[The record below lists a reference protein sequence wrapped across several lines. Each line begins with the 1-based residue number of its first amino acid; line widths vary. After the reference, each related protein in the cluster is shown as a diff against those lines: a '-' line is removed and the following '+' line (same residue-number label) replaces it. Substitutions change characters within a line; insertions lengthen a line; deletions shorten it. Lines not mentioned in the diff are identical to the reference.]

1 MGWVEDVASGLARS
15 ACFAKPLSMLGVCYY
30 PEHWPEEYWARDAQ
44 RMHAL
49 GLTYVR
55 IGEFAWGRIEKSE
68 GVYDWAWIDRAIET
82 LGSVGLKVVLG
93 TPTATPPKWL
103 CAKYPDILPVDIH
116 TGKVRGFGSR
126 RHYDFSSDIYRAQ
139 AERITEAMAQRY
151 GQHPDVVGWQTDNE
165 LCCHDTTMSASPAAL
180 QKFREYC
187 AHRYG
192 NIDALNIAWGNVF
205 WSMEYDAFDQI
216 DLPFFTVCE
225 TNPAH
230 RLAYRRFASD
240 QVVRFHDVMVAAI
253 RRQAGPQQWVTHNI
267 IPPAT
272 TGVDNAALTRN
283 LDFVSYD
290 NYPLGFSDQLMAKAS
305 AEDWKPFMRTGHP
318 DLAALNFDSVRG
330 LSKGAWWVMEQQ
342 PGPVNWAPH
351 NPRPAPGMVRHWTLQ
366 AFAHGAACVA
376 YFRWRQVP
384 FAQEQMHAGL
394 LRPDDMPAAAW
405 AEVEQVAT
413 EMQLLGD
420 LTVVASKAP
429 VAIIIDP
436 VSGWVDDIERQGAGY
451 RYDAIV
457 FQYYGALRALGIDVD
472 FVSAGDAGLDG
483 YKMVVV
489 PSLAIVDDAAFD
501 ALEASAGLVLFGPRC
516 GAKTEEFSISNGLPP
531 GRLRSFVPIK
541 VISVETLRP
550 DCNGTISYKSEI
562 HQSGRWR
569 ETIEVGDADIIAT
582 YEDGAPAAVRSGLS
596 VYLATLTDDACLTN
610 ILVDLCAESGIAI
623 TPLSPTLRLRRRGDL
638 TFAFNLSD
646 APASVPAPK
655 GAAFVIGSASIEPFG
670 VAVWR

>member
-1 MGWVEDVASGLARS
+1 MRYT
-15 ACFAKPLSMLGVCYY
+15 FRMLGVCYY
-30 PEHWPEEYWARDAQ
+30 PEHWPEEAWAPDAQ
-44 RMHAL
+44 RMRAL

-55 IGEFAWGRIEKSE
+55 IGEFAWGRIEKAE
-68 GVYDWAWIDRAIET
+68 GAFNWAWMDRAIET
-82 LGSVGLKVVLG
+82 LGAAGLKIVLG

-116 TGKVRGFGSR
+116 TRQVRGFGSR
-126 RHYDFSSDIYRAQ
+126 RHYDFSSETYLVQ

-151 GQHPDVVGWQTDNE
+151 GNHLDVVGWQTDNE
-165 LCCHDTTMSASPAAL
+165 LCCHETLMSASPAAL
-180 QKFREYC
+180 DKFRAYC
-187 AHRYG
+187 ARRYG
-192 NIDALNIAWGNVF
+192 DIETLNAAWGNVF
-205 WSMEYDAFDQI
+205 WSMEYDDFDQI

-230 RLAYRRFASD
+230 RLAYRRFASE
-240 QVVRFHDVMVAAI
+240 QVVRFHDVMISAI
-253 RRQAGPQQWVTHNI
+253 RRHAGPQQWVTHNI

-272 TGVDNAALTRN
+272 TGVDNAGLTQA

-290 NYPLGFSDQLMAKAS
+290 NYPLGFSDQLMARAS
-305 AEDWKPFMRTGHP
+305 ADEWKPFMRTGHP

-394 LRPDDMPAAAW
+394 LRPDDMPAVAW
-405 AEVEQVAT
+405 AEVAQVAA

-420 LTVVASKAP
+420 LSAVAPKAA

-451 RYDAIV
+451 RYDAVV
-457 FQYYGALRALGIDVD
+457 FQYYCALRSLGVDVD
-472 FVSAGDAGLDG
+472 FVSAGQARLDG
-483 YKMVVV
+483 YKLIVV
-489 PSLAIVDDAAFD
+489 PTLAVVDDAAFD
-501 ALEASAGLVLFGPRC
+501 ALQASEGLLLFGPRS
-516 GAKTEEFSISNGLPP
+516 GAKTDEFSISERLPP
-531 GRLRSFVPIK
+531 GRLSAFVPIK
-541 VISVETLRP
+541 VTSVETLRP
-550 DCNGTISYKSEI
+550 DCNGTITYKEEV
-562 HQSGRWR
+562 HESGRWR
-569 ETIEVGDADIIAT
+569 ETIEVGVADIIAT
-582 YEDGAPAAVRSGLS
+582 YEDGAPAAIRSGRS
-596 VYLATLTDDACLTN
+596 FYLATLTDDACLKN
-610 ILVDLCAESGIAI
+610 MLVDLCAEAGISI
-623 TPLSPTLRLRRRGDL
+623 TPLPPTLRLRRRGDL
-638 TFAFNLSD
+638 TFAFNLTD
-646 APASVPAPK
+646 HNVTAPAPA
-655 GAAFVIGSASIEPFG
+655 GAGFVIGCADIEPFG